1 MFVIH
6 CNRGW
11 CPNLTDFYHLIFYQC
26 HCKIHI
32 SVTVECDPSTK
43 TLMRLRVCHCCVVYW
58 SLALLNEG
66 RTMMW
71 CIVSAWNRYRC
82 LDCEYVHGR
91 WVLQPTDHTIQT
103 SFKMVECLCCRSII
117 LLLHYYYVVIFFLF
131 QFIFILL
138 FIIIIFFIIIIII
151 LYVVF
156 KLLSPSWWYVCV

>member
-1 MFVIH
+1 MFVIR
-6 CNRGW
+6 CNHGW

-117 LLLHYYYVVIFFLF
+117 LLFKAVIASYCRPIVDCGVIFSSSCASSSFNGWW
-131 QFIFILL
+131 I
-138 FIIIIFFIIIIII
+138 
-151 LYVVF
+151 YF
-156 KLLSPSWWYVCV
+156 KELSI